1 MSALYGSLKAL
12 RELPTPNIV
21 FWSPVVATC
30 VSYSLACT
38 SRMSF
43 LDFVLLVLQNL
54 FELPTKD
61 NSLTCRVIN
70 ILLLYVTMFQALEN
84 SALFF
89 FIMPFLIGGFGNWL
103 IPLFVTTPDMSF
115 PRINNFSFWII
126 MPASIFLVQSIKS
139 RGTRSRWTI

>member
-89 FIMPFLIGGFGNWL
+89 NSFNIFCPWYIIALILSSSFTSMFL
-103 IPLFVTTPDMSF
+103 
-115 PRINNFSFWII
+115 
-126 MPASIFLVQSIKS
+126 
-139 RGTRSRWTI
+139 